1 MAHPAPWFRLS
12 GLFLVLAWTGL
23 GAARAVAAETGIG
36 WRVWKHADLTKIVQV
51 ERKW

>member
-12 GLFLVLAWTGL
+12 GLFLVLEWAGL
-23 GAARAVAAETGIG
+23 ALEGVAAETGIR
-36 WRVWKHADLTKIVQV
+36 WRVWKHAELTKIVRV